1 MKLKLEDYK
10 LVDLKFNLLEKDSV
24 VSDTNDNLNLQ
35 VGQFYDLDDECS
47 FGIGFKVNFVK
58 ENYCIN
64 MEMRF
69 FFTADEPIT
78 EEFKKSSF
86 PMVNAPAIA
95 FPYLR
100 SFISIFTLQSG
111 FAPVLIPS
119 INFVELTKT
128 AQANS

>member
-10 LVDLKFNLLEKDSV
+10 LVDLKFTLLEKDSV
-24 VSDTNDNLNLQ
+24 VSDTSDNLNLQ
-35 VGQFYDLDDECS
+35 VGQFYGLDDECS

-58 ENYCIN
+58 ENYSID

-69 FFTADEPIT
+69 FFVADEPIT
-78 EEFKKSSF
+78 EEFKNSSF

-100 SFISIFTLQSG
+100 SFISIFTMQSG

-119 INFVELTKT
+119 INFVELAKN
-128 AQANS
+128 NSN